1 MMRRLLLLAAVLAAL
16 ALPAASQVGS
26 LQQWCQAGG
35 QLVSVTGIS
44 SAWPVQA
51 SYPRCQI
58 EVFLTGTTTPATIYS
73 TSTLTPLANPF
84 CANADG
90 SWLFYAAQS
99 SQYDVTM
106 SNSSACNPT
115 PTYAQLPA
123 TFTFFD
129 AGVSGSGGGGSSGT
143 VNPATK
149 GQIGYYATTGSA
161 ISGDANITD
170 LNGMVNI
177 LEPLGIGSA
186 PPAGCA
192 TGQVGCLAF
201 GIGATPCTAAA
212 GTDCVIATASGF
224 NCTIGTAGPFPCL
237 SNGMPVINVK
247 WYGATGAGYPIDDS
261 AAIQAA
267 INACPQVGSYKGCII
282 FFPAGTYY
290 ISVSLTNGPSPYT
303 YHGVHLIG
311 DGTVGRGGGASTIL
325 TNGAY
330 YAYIMG
336 NASTANSL
344 GFQAENLAFN
354 DNTGTGLG
362 GFDVIALT
370 DGSLTNI
377 TCENYYVGVCIT
389 FDGGNG
395 VAQFFHMTNIYTLHT
410 KTRIQTVRRVASF
423 YIDGGEGNCQN
434 SGATDVISGGIDI
447 DLGYSRQVSGAG
459 TVTPSGTSFTI
470 ATFTSGLGY
479 LTQDYVGA
487 PMVLPSGTY
496 TIATVTG
503 TGSGTFT
510 TSAGTPGTVS
520 WSISGQG
527 SSGETT
533 INTQAQNCQTGI
545 ATFNFG
551 STHITNKPSEQ
562 TIIYR
567 PALSGGVSINGDNP
581 AICNHIDL
589 DDYEITAAGTGA
601 YVGPNCQNVNSRH
614 QVGDGE
620 NGVDMVLDATSRQT
634 MRIDAA
640 TRFSGWTTNIAT
652 ISGNGTTATLTT
664 VPNLSTNSGA
674 LCAMPGVLILIYGVT
689 GVTAFNGQ
697 WATTAGTG
705 ISCNDT
711 TGVTTMT
718 FPSTVSGTGSVSS
731 ASCNSTGSC
740 VRALSTVLSTS
751 TKAGV
756 LEQTG
761 SQVTTDTTYQQMSS
775 PPQSSYPTSVILGTA
790 NVNWDGDFFDVIYG
804 QAGYGVLHQSDGP
817 LVNYAGNNTQYDQP
831 QPTVTNSEI
840 TCGTPVNPSSA
851 PNVCQS
857 SDDKGT
863 HFSAA
868 VNGTNFCLPALPDV
882 GFPVGYSVHLIYA
895 PASGN
900 AVWQVIPPGQTST
913 PYPSAG
919 ACPGASGTTLQNTT
933 AQVSILPGGSLWLK
947 VNTAGTGW
955 YYEGGTNTYTPPVPG
970 NSIVLTADVTGI
982 VATGPGTANFMFT
995 LPTPIPP
1002 NSKLHFECD
1011 GTTTQATG
1019 GAGIGIAIGAVA
1031 NAPTNMEAHAIVATS
1046 PTASGYQSSGN
1057 ITTATE
1063 TTVYAG
1069 SSGTVTTQLP
1079 WQIAGSVETGATAPT
1094 SVQIGF
1100 YTINASD
1107 AVTVKRDSSCRW
1119 TN

>member
-1 MMRRLLLLAAVLAAL
+1 MAPWAA
-16 ALPAASQVGS
+16 
-26 LQQWCQAGG
+26 
-35 QLVSVTGIS
+35 
-44 SAWPVQA
+44 
-51 SYPRCQI
+51 R
-58 EVFLTGTTTPATIYS
+58 
-73 TSTLTPLANPF
+73 
-84 CANADG
+84 
-90 SWLFYAAQS
+90 
-99 SQYDVTM
+99 
-106 SNSSACNPT
+106 
-115 PTYAQLPA
+115 
-123 TFTFFD
+123 
-129 AGVSGSGGGGSSGT
+129 
-143 VNPATK
+143 
-149 GQIGYYATTGSA
+149 
-161 ISGDANITD
+161 
-170 LNGMVNI
+170 
-177 LEPLGIGSA
+177 
-186 PPAGCA
+186 
-192 TGQVGCLAF
+192 
-201 GIGATPCTAAA
+201 
-212 GTDCVIATASGF
+212 
-224 NCTIGTAGPFPCL
+224 
-237 SNGMPVINVK
+237 
-247 WYGATGAGYPIDDS
+247 
-261 AAIQAA
+261 
-267 INACPQVGSYKGCII
+267 
-282 FFPAGTYY
+282 
-290 ISVSLTNGPSPYT
+290 
-303 YHGVHLIG
+303 
-311 DGTVGRGGGASTIL
+311 GGASIIEP
-325 TNGAY
+325 NAAFCAY
-330 YAYIMG
+330 VMG
-336 NASTANSL
+336 NASTANAA
-344 GFQAENLAFN
+344 GFQAENLEVLDVSNGGA
-354 DNTGTGLG
+354 GGLATC

-370 DGSLTNI
+370 DGMFQNI
-377 TCENYYVGVCIT
+377 DFENFYGNPGIIV
-389 FDGGNG
+389 DGGKG
-395 VAQFFHMTNIYTLHT
+395 VAQFFDFKNIYSWHT
-410 KTRIQTVRRVASF
+410 TTRIQTVRRVASLTVE
-423 YIDGGEGNCQN
+423 GGEGNCQN
-434 SGATDVISGGIDI
+434 SGATDVISGSY
-447 DLGYSRQVSGAG
+447 DLDFGYTRQVSGAG

-533 INTQAQNCQTGI
+533 INTQSQNCQTGI

-589 DDYEITAAGTGA
+589 DDYEVTAAGTGV
-601 YVGPNCQNVNSRH
+601 YIGPNCQNVNSRH

-674 LCAMPGVLILIYGVT
+674 LCAKSGVLILIYGVT
-689 GVTAFNGQ
+689 GATAFNGQ

-711 TGVTTMT
+711 TGVTTIT

-740 VRALSTVLSTS
+740 VRALSSVLSTS
-751 TKAGV
+751 TQAGV

-933 AQVSILPGGSLWLK
+933 AQVSINPGGSIWLK

-955 YYEGGTNTYTPPVPG
+955 YYEGGTNTYIPPVPG
-970 NSIVLTADVTGI
+970 NSVILTSDVVVPTT
-982 VATGPGTANFMFT
+982 ALGPGTADYIFV

-1011 GTTTQATG
+1011 GTTTQATS

-1031 NAPTNMEAHAIVATS
+1031 NAPMNMEAHAVVAGGTS
-1046 PTASGYQSSGN
+1046 TNGTNGQSSGN

-1063 TTVYAG
+1063 VAVYTGAT
-1069 SSGTVTTQLP
+1069 GTLNTQLP
-1079 WQIAGSVETGATAPT
+1079 WELKGTLVTGATSPT

-1100 YTINASD
+1100 FTVNASD
-1107 AVTVKRDSSCRW
+1107 AVTVKEGSSCRW